1 MTILSTNDVEQGYDY
16 SLVLDTSTATT
27 SSNYDEDFKL
37 QLIKELSNLKRNAM
51 AAPFEQAFNRYDELL
66 KNMLMLILIQK
77 KFNKNYLM
85 NQYQ

>member
-37 QLIKELSNLKRNAM
+37 QLIKELSNLKMPWQLHLN
-51 AAPFEQAFNRYDELL
+51 
-66 KNMLMLILIQK
+66 KHLIDMM
-77 KFNKNYLM
+77 NY
-85 NQYQ
+85 